1 MLRADKLGAKVF
13 GVFAEEML
21 RAEKALGKEVK
32 GSKPQRAGGMAVSR
46 LQGTEGKDAPG
57 DSIKEDETMGL
68 RINTNIAALNAHRTL
83 ELTDARMAKNME
95 RLSSGLR
102 INRAA
107 DDAAGLAIAQKLSAQ
122 VRSFT
127 VASRNASQ
135 ATSMLQVAEGGADQ
149 IHSML
154 LRLKELATQAASY
167 NNNANLSDI
176 NEEADKLKNEI
187 NRIANSTKYL
197 DTELLT
203 GFAVKDVDDE
213 VKGVANVYDWDVSG
227 AATGAYDFSYNGTT
241 NVLTLTKGSVS
252 QSVTLSDGAQ
262 IVNFSTL
269 GVSFRTTAAADEDTL
284 GAALASADMT
294 VSGTSAAFQIGDK
307 NDSVSK
313 LSFSLESIDY
323 DNIGTGSGSM
333 VQDIDLST
341 QSGAQSALTIIDD
354 AIADVN
360 NFRAAIGALANR
372 LEYTYTNLQVS
383 IENLSAS
390 ESVIR
395 DADMAYEMVYF
406 TRNQILL
413 QSGTAMLAQAN
424 MAPQNV
430 LSLLGR

>member
-1 MLRADKLGAKVF
+1 
-13 GVFAEEML
+13 
-21 RAEKALGKEVK
+21 
-32 GSKPQRAGGMAVSR
+32 
-46 LQGTEGKDAPG
+46 
-57 DSIKEDETMGL
+57 MGL
-68 RINTNIAALNAHRTL
+68 RINTNIAALNAHRNL
-83 ELTDARMAKNME
+83 EITDTRLSKNME

-107 DDAAGLAIAQKLSAQ
+107 DDAAGLAIAQKLNAQ

-135 ATSMLQVAEGGADQ
+135 AMSMLQVAEGGADQ

-167 NNNANLSDI
+167 NNQANLSDI
-176 NEEADKLKNEI
+176 NEEASKLKEEI
-187 NRIANSTKYL
+187 HRIAQSTKYL
-197 DTELLT
+197 NTNLLT
-203 GFAVKDVDDE
+203 GFGAQVKTVDSTTQQ
-213 VKGVANVYDWDVSG
+213 VANTYDWDAG
-227 AATGAYDFSYNGTT
+227 QAAAGTYTFSYNATT
-241 NVLTLTKGSVS
+241 NVLTLTRGSDNASEGV
-252 QSVTLSDGAQ
+252 VLHTGTKE
-262 IVNFSTL
+262 VNFSTL
-269 GVSFRTTAAADEDTL
+269 GISFKITDYARQGDTQLDALGTALANVGTFDVTAA
-284 GAALASADMT
+284 T
-294 VSGTSAAFQIGDK
+294 VDAAFQIADK
-307 NDSVSK
+307 NDEWSK
-313 LSFSLESIDY
+313 LSFSLASVDTNAI
-323 DNIGTGSGSM
+323 GSGNGSNIEN
-333 VQDIDLST
+333 VDLST
-341 QSGAQSALTIIDD
+341 QTGAQAALTIIDD

-372 LEYTYTNLQVS
+372 LEYTYQNLQVS

>member
-1 MLRADKLGAKVF
+1 
-13 GVFAEEML
+13 
-21 RAEKALGKEVK
+21 
-32 GSKPQRAGGMAVSR
+32 
-46 LQGTEGKDAPG
+46 
-57 DSIKEDETMGL
+57 MGL
-68 RINTNIAALNAHRTL
+68 RINTNVAALNAHRNL
-83 ELTDARMAKNME
+83 EITDVRLSKNME

-107 DDAAGLAIAQKLSAQ
+107 DDAAGLAIAQKLNAQ

-135 ATSMLQVAEGGADQ
+135 AMSMLQVAEGGADQ

-167 NNNANLSDI
+167 NNQANLSDI
-176 NEEADKLKNEI
+176 NEEASKLKAEI

-197 DTELLT
+197 DTKLLT
-203 GFAVKDVDDE
+203 GFGAVKTLDSDI
-213 VKGVANVYDWDVSG
+213 KNVANTYDWDVSQ
-227 AATGAYDFSYNGTT
+227 AAAGSYTFSYDPDT
-241 NVLTLTKGSVS
+241 NVLTLRLGARTE
-252 QSVTLSDGAQ
+252 QVTLATGMKE
-262 IVNFSTL
+262 VNFSTL
-269 GVSFRTTAAADEDTL
+269 GISFKITDYARQGDTELDTL
-284 GAALASADMT
+284 GSALAD
-294 VSGTSAAFQIGDK
+294 VGTFDVTAATAEAAFQIADK
-307 NDSVSK
+307 NDEWSQ
-313 LSFSLESIDY
+313 LSFSLESIDTNAIGLG
-323 DNIGTGSGSM
+323 DRSNIED
-333 VQDIDLST
+333 VNLLT
-341 QSGAQSALTIIDD
+341 QTGAQRALDIIDK

-372 LEYTYTNLQVS
+372 LEYTYQNLQVS

-395 DADMAYEMVYF
+395 DADMAYEIVYF

>member
-1 MLRADKLGAKVF
+1 
-13 GVFAEEML
+13 
-21 RAEKALGKEVK
+21 
-32 GSKPQRAGGMAVSR
+32 
-46 LQGTEGKDAPG
+46 
-57 DSIKEDETMGL
+57 MGL
-68 RINTNIAALNAHRTL
+68 RINTNVAALNAHRNL
-83 ELTDARMAKNME
+83 EITDIRLSKNME

-107 DDAAGLAIAQKLSAQ
+107 DDAAGLAIAQKLNAQ

-135 ATSMLQVAEGGADQ
+135 AMSMLQVAEGGADQ

-167 NNNANLSDI
+167 NNQANLSDI
-176 NEEADKLKNEI
+176 NEEASKLKAEI
-187 NRIANSTKYL
+187 NRIARSTKYL
-197 DTELLT
+197 NTNLLT
-203 GFAVKDVDDE
+203 GFGAQVKTVDSTTQQ
-213 VKGVANVYDWDVSG
+213 VANTYDWDAG
-227 AATGAYDFSYNGTT
+227 QAAAGTYTFSYDTTT
-241 NVLTLTKGSVS
+241 NVLTLTRGSDNASEGV
-252 QSVTLSDGAQ
+252 VLHTGTKE
-262 IVNFSTL
+262 VNFSTL
-269 GVSFRTTAAADEDTL
+269 GISFKITDYAGQGDTQLDALGTALAGLTAMTVTAA
-284 GAALASADMT
+284 T
-294 VSGTSAAFQIGDK
+294 VDAEFQIADK
-307 NDSVSK
+307 NDDWSK
-313 LSFSLESIDY
+313 LSFSLASIDI
-323 DNIGTGSGSM
+323 DAIGSGSGSQISD
-333 VQDIDLST
+333 VDLSD
-341 QSGAQSALTIIDD
+341 QAKAQEALTIIDD

-372 LEYTYTNLQVS
+372 LEYTYQNLQVS

>member
-1 MLRADKLGAKVF
+1 
-13 GVFAEEML
+13 
-21 RAEKALGKEVK
+21 
-32 GSKPQRAGGMAVSR
+32 
-46 LQGTEGKDAPG
+46 
-57 DSIKEDETMGL
+57 MGL
-68 RINTNIAALNAHRTL
+68 RINTNVAALNAHRNL
-83 ELTDARMAKNME
+83 EITDTRLSKNME

-107 DDAAGLAIAQKLSAQ
+107 DDAAGLAIAQKLNAQ

-135 ATSMLQVAEGGADQ
+135 AMSMLQVAEGGADQ

-167 NNNANLSDI
+167 NNQANLSDI
-176 NEEADKLKNEI
+176 NEEASKLKAEI
-187 NRIANSTKYL
+187 NRIAQSTKYL
-197 DTELLT
+197 DTQLLT
-203 GFAVKDVDDE
+203 GFGAVKTLDSDI
-213 VKGVANVYDWDVSG
+213 KNVANTYDWDVSQ
-227 AATGAYDFSYNGTT
+227 AAAGSYAFSYDTGT
-241 NVLTLTKGSVS
+241 NVLTLRLGARTE
-252 QSVTLSDGAQ
+252 QVTLATGMKK
-262 IVNFSTL
+262 VNFSTL
-269 GVSFRTTAAADEDTL
+269 GISFKITDYAGQGDSELDTL
-284 GAALASADMT
+284 GSALANVGTFDVTAATAD
-294 VSGTSAAFQIGDK
+294 AAFQIADK
-307 NDSVSK
+307 NDDWSK
-313 LSFSLESIDY
+313 LSFSLESIDTNAIGLG
-323 DNIGTGSGSM
+323 DGSNI
-333 VQDIDLST
+333 VNVDLST
-341 QSGAQSALTIIDD
+341 QTGAQRALDIIDK

-372 LEYTYTNLQVS
+372 LEYTYQNLQVS

-395 DADMAYEMVYF
+395 DADMAYEIVYF

>member
-1 MLRADKLGAKVF
+1 
-13 GVFAEEML
+13 
-21 RAEKALGKEVK
+21 
-32 GSKPQRAGGMAVSR
+32 
-46 LQGTEGKDAPG
+46 
-57 DSIKEDETMGL
+57 MGL
-68 RINTNIAALNAHRTL
+68 RINTNIAALNAHRNL
-83 ELTDARMAKNME
+83 EITDTRLSKNME

-107 DDAAGLAIAQKLSAQ
+107 DDAAGLAIAQKLNAQ
-122 VRSFT
+122 VRSFV

-135 ATSMLQVAEGGADQ
+135 AASMLQVAEGGADQ

-167 NNNANLSDI
+167 NNQANLSDI
-176 NEEADKLKNEI
+176 NEEATKLKAEI
-187 NRIANSTKYL
+187 NRIAQSTKYL
-197 DTELLT
+197 NTQLLT
-203 GFAVKDVDDE
+203 GFAVKDVDNT
-213 VKGVANVYDWDVSG
+213 VKGVNNVYDWDVSG
-227 AATGAYDFSYNGTT
+227 AVTGAYTFSYNTTT
-241 NVLTLTKGSVS
+241 NALTLTKGSVS
-252 QSVTLSDGAQ
+252 ETVTLQTGGMQ
-262 IVNFSTL
+262 VNFSTL
-269 GVSFRTTAAADEDTL
+269 GVSFKITQGVTTDGERDAL
-284 GAALASADMT
+284 GTALAAVGLT
-294 VSGTSAAFQIGDK
+294 VSGSDAAFQIGDK
-307 NDSVSK
+307 NDSQSK
-313 LSFSLESIDY
+313 LSFSLVSIDY
-323 DNIGTGSGSM
+323 DDIGTDGGTQISG
-333 VQDIDLST
+333 IDLST
-341 QSGAQSALTIIDD
+341 QANAQAALTVIDD

-372 LEYTYTNLQVS
+372 LEYTYQNLQVS

>member
-1 MLRADKLGAKVF
+1 
-13 GVFAEEML
+13 
-21 RAEKALGKEVK
+21 
-32 GSKPQRAGGMAVSR
+32 
-46 LQGTEGKDAPG
+46 
-57 DSIKEDETMGL
+57 MGL
-68 RINTNIAALNAHRTL
+68 RINTNVAALNAHRNL
-83 ELTDARMAKNME
+83 EITDTRLSKNME

-107 DDAAGLAIAQKLSAQ
+107 DDAAGLAIAQKLNAQ

-135 ATSMLQVAEGGADQ
+135 AMSMLQVAEGGADQ

-167 NNNANLSDI
+167 NNQANLSDI
-176 NEEADKLKNEI
+176 NEEASKLKAEI
-187 NRIANSTKYL
+187 NRIAQSTKYL
-197 DTELLT
+197 DTQLLT
-203 GFAVKDVDDE
+203 GFAQKDVDAT
-213 VKGVANVYDWDVSG
+213 VKEINNIYGWDVSG
-227 AATGAYDFSYNGTT
+227 AVTGAYTFSYNQTT
-241 NVLTLTKGSVS
+241 NVLTLSKGGVQESI
-252 QSVTLSDGAQ
+252 TLQLGGMT
-262 IVNFSTL
+262 VNFSTL
-269 GVSFRTTAAADEDTL
+269 GVSFKITQGVTTDAELDALGTALAAAGL
-284 GAALASADMT
+284 T
-294 VSGTSAAFQIGDK
+294 VSGDDAAFQIGDK
-307 NDSVSK
+307 NNNQSR
-313 LSFSLESIDY
+313 LSFSLESIDTNAIGLG
-323 DNIGTGSGSM
+323 DGSNI
-333 VQDIDLST
+333 VNVDLST
-341 QSGAQSALTIIDD
+341 QTGAQRALDIIDK

-372 LEYTYTNLQVS
+372 LEYTYQNLQVS

-395 DADMAYEMVYF
+395 DADMAYEIVYF

>member
-1 MLRADKLGAKVF
+1 
-13 GVFAEEML
+13 
-21 RAEKALGKEVK
+21 
-32 GSKPQRAGGMAVSR
+32 
-46 LQGTEGKDAPG
+46 
-57 DSIKEDETMGL
+57 MGL

-187 NRIANSTKYL
+187 DRIANSTKYL

-203 GFAVKDVDDE
+203 GFAVKDVDDT
-213 VKGVANVYDWDVSG
+213 VKGVDNVYDWDVSG
-227 AATGAYDFSYNGTT
+227 AATGAYDFSYDGAT

-252 QSVTLSDGAQ
+252 QSVTLSGGAQ

-294 VSGTSAAFQIGDK
+294 VSGTSASFQIGDK

>member
-1 MLRADKLGAKVF
+1 
-13 GVFAEEML
+13 
-21 RAEKALGKEVK
+21 
-32 GSKPQRAGGMAVSR
+32 
-46 LQGTEGKDAPG
+46 
-57 DSIKEDETMGL
+57 MGL
-68 RINTNIAALNAHRTL
+68 RINTNVAALNAHRNL
-83 ELTDARMAKNME
+83 EITDVRLSKNME

-107 DDAAGLAIAQKLSAQ
+107 DDAAGLAIAQKLNAQ

-135 ATSMLQVAEGGADQ
+135 AMSMLQVAEGGADQ

-167 NNNANLSDI
+167 NNQANLSDI
-176 NEEADKLKNEI
+176 NEEASKLKAEI
-187 NRIANSTKYL
+187 NRIAQSTKYL
-197 DTELLT
+197 DTQLLT
-203 GFAVKDVDDE
+203 GFAQKDVDATVKE
-213 VKGVANVYDWDVSG
+213 VNNIYGWDVSG
-227 AATGAYDFSYNGTT
+227 AVTGAYTFSYDTST
-241 NVLTLTKGSVS
+241 NVLTLSKGGV
-252 QSVTLSDGAQ
+252 QESVTLRTGGMT
-262 IVNFSTL
+262 VNFSTL
-269 GVSFRTTAAADEDTL
+269 GVSFKITQGVTTEDELDDL
-284 GAALASADMT
+284 GTALAAVGLT
-294 VSGTSAAFQIGDK
+294 VSGSDAAFQIGDK
-307 NDSVSK
+307 NNNQSR
-313 LSFSLESIDY
+313 LSFSLASIDT
-323 DNIGTGSGSM
+323 NAIGTDGGTQISS
-333 VQDIDLST
+333 IDLST
-341 QSGAQSALTIIDD
+341 QANAQAALTVIDD

-372 LEYTYTNLQVS
+372 LEYTYQNLQVS

-395 DADMAYEMVYF
+395 DADMAYEIVYF

>member
-1 MLRADKLGAKVF
+1 
-13 GVFAEEML
+13 
-21 RAEKALGKEVK
+21 
-32 GSKPQRAGGMAVSR
+32 
-46 LQGTEGKDAPG
+46 
-57 DSIKEDETMGL
+57 MGL
-68 RINTNIAALNAHRTL
+68 RINTNVAALNAHRNL
-83 ELTDARMAKNME
+83 EITDIRLSKNME

-107 DDAAGLAIAQKLSAQ
+107 DDAAGLAIAQKLNAQ

-135 ATSMLQVAEGGADQ
+135 AMSMLQVAEGGADQ

-167 NNNANLSDI
+167 NNQANLSDI
-176 NEEADKLKNEI
+176 NEEASKLKDEI
-187 NRIANSTKYL
+187 HRIAQSTKYL
-197 DTELLT
+197 NTQLLT
-203 GFAVKDVDDE
+203 GFAQKDVDDT
-213 VKGVANVYDWDVSG
+213 VKGINNIYGWDVSG
-227 AATGAYDFSYNGTT
+227 AATGAYTFSYDVTA
-241 NVLTLTKGSVS
+241 NVLTLSKGGV
-252 QSVTLSDGAQ
+252 QESVTLQTGGMT
-262 IVNFSTL
+262 VNFSTL
-269 GVSFRTTAAADEDTL
+269 GVSFKITQGVTTDAERDALGTALAAAGL
-284 GAALASADMT
+284 T
-294 VSGTSAAFQIGDK
+294 VSGSDAAFQIGDK
-307 NDSVSK
+307 DDDQSR
-313 LSFSLESIDY
+313 LSFSLASIDY
-323 DNIGTGSGSM
+323 DDIGSGNGSQIYD
-333 VQDIDLST
+333 VDLSN
-341 QSGAQSALTIIDD
+341 QAKAQEALTIIDD

-372 LEYTYTNLQVS
+372 LEYTYQNLQVS

-395 DADMAYEMVYF
+395 DADMAYEIVYF

>member
-1 MLRADKLGAKVF
+1 
-13 GVFAEEML
+13 
-21 RAEKALGKEVK
+21 
-32 GSKPQRAGGMAVSR
+32 
-46 LQGTEGKDAPG
+46 
-57 DSIKEDETMGL
+57 MGL
-68 RINTNIAALNAHRTL
+68 RINTNVAALNAHRNL
-83 ELTDARMAKNME
+83 EITDIRLSKNME

-107 DDAAGLAIAQKLSAQ
+107 DDAAGLAIAQKLNAQ

-135 ATSMLQVAEGGADQ
+135 AMSMLQVAEGGADQ

-167 NNNANLSDI
+167 NNQANLSDI
-176 NEEADKLKNEI
+176 NEEASKLKDEI
-187 NRIANSTKYL
+187 HRIAQSTKYL
-197 DTELLT
+197 NTQLLT
-203 GFAVKDVDDE
+203 GFAQKDVDDT
-213 VKGVANVYDWDVSG
+213 VKGINNIYGWDVSG
-227 AATGAYDFSYNGTT
+227 AATGAYTFSYNATT
-241 NVLTLTKGSVS
+241 NVLTLSKGGV
-252 QSVTLSDGAQ
+252 QESVTLQTGGMT
-262 IVNFSTL
+262 VNFSTL
-269 GVSFRTTAAADEDTL
+269 GVSFKITQGVTTEAERDALGTDLEAAGL
-284 GAALASADMT
+284 T
-294 VSGTSAAFQIGDK
+294 VSGSDAAFQIGDK
-307 NDSVSK
+307 NDNQSR
-313 LSFSLESIDY
+313 LSFSLASIDT
-323 DNIGTGSGSM
+323 DAIGTDGGTQILS
-333 VQDIDLST
+333 IDLST
-341 QSGAQSALTIIDD
+341 QANAQTALTVIDD

-360 NFRAAIGALANR
+360 NFRAAIGALSNR
-372 LEYTYTNLQVS
+372 LEYTYQNLQVS

>member
-1 MLRADKLGAKVF
+1 
-13 GVFAEEML
+13 
-21 RAEKALGKEVK
+21 
-32 GSKPQRAGGMAVSR
+32 
-46 LQGTEGKDAPG
+46 
-57 DSIKEDETMGL
+57 MGL
-68 RINTNIAALNAHRTL
+68 RINTNVAALNAHRNL
-83 ELTDARMAKNME
+83 EITDVKLSKNME

-107 DDAAGLAIAQKLSAQ
+107 DDAAGLAIAQKLNAQ

-135 ATSMLQVAEGGADQ
+135 AMSMLQVAEGGADQ

-167 NNNANLSDI
+167 NNQANLSDI
-176 NEEADKLKNEI
+176 NEEASKLKAEI
-187 NRIANSTKYL
+187 NRIAQSTKYL
-197 DTELLT
+197 NTQLLT
-203 GFAVKDVDDE
+203 GFAQKDVDAT
-213 VKGVANVYDWDVSG
+213 VKGVNNIYGWDVSG
-227 AATGAYDFSYNGTT
+227 AVTGAYTFSYNQTT
-241 NVLTLTKGSVS
+241 NVLTLSKGGV
-252 QSVTLSDGAQ
+252 QESVTLRTGGMT
-262 IVNFSTL
+262 VNFSTL
-269 GVSFRTTAAADEDTL
+269 GVSFKITQGVTTEDELDAL
-284 GAALASADMT
+284 GTALAAVGLT
-294 VSGTSAAFQIGDK
+294 VSGSDAAFQIGDK
-307 NDSVSK
+307 DDNQSR
-313 LSFSLESIDY
+313 LSFSLNSIDY
-323 DNIGTGSGSM
+323 DAIGSGTGSQISD
-333 VQDIDLST
+333 VDLSD
-341 QSGAQSALTIIDD
+341 QASAQRALTIIDD

-372 LEYTYTNLQVS
+372 LEYTYQNLQVS

-395 DADMAYEMVYF
+395 DADMAYEIVYF

>member
-1 MLRADKLGAKVF
+1 
-13 GVFAEEML
+13 
-21 RAEKALGKEVK
+21 
-32 GSKPQRAGGMAVSR
+32 
-46 LQGTEGKDAPG
+46 
-57 DSIKEDETMGL
+57 MGL
-68 RINTNIAALNAHRTL
+68 RINTNVAALNAHRTL
-83 ELTDARMAKNME
+83 EVTDTKLSKNME

-107 DDAAGLAIAQKLSAQ
+107 DDAAGLAIAQKLNAQ
-122 VRSFT
+122 IRSFT

-167 NNNANLSDI
+167 NNQANLSDI
-176 NEEADKLKNEI
+176 NEEAQKLIAEI

-197 DTELLT
+197 DTNLLI
-203 GFAVKDVDDE
+203 GFAQKDVDDT
-213 VKGVANVYDWDVSG
+213 VKAVNNIYDWNVGG
-227 AATGAYDFSYNGTT
+227 ASTGAYTFTYNTTT
-241 NVLTLTKGSVS
+241 NALTLAKGSV
-252 QSVTLSDGAQ
+252 QETVTLQTGGML
-262 IVNFSTL
+262 VNFSTL
-269 GVSFRTTAAADEDTL
+269 GVSFRITEGVTTEAELDALGTALDAAE
-284 GAALASADMT
+284 MT
-294 VSGTSAAFQIGDK
+294 VSGSDAAFQIGDK
-307 NDSVSK
+307 NNAQSK
-313 LSFSLESIDY
+313 LTFSLASIDT
-323 DNIGTGSGSM
+323 NAIGTGSGQM
-333 VQDIDLST
+333 VANINLST
-341 QSGAQSALTIIDD
+341 QSGAQTALTIIDD

-372 LEYTYTNLQVS
+372 LEYTYLNLQVS

>member
-1 MLRADKLGAKVF
+1 
-13 GVFAEEML
+13 
-21 RAEKALGKEVK
+21 
-32 GSKPQRAGGMAVSR
+32 
-46 LQGTEGKDAPG
+46 
-57 DSIKEDETMGL
+57 MGL

-83 ELTDARMAKNME
+83 ELTDTRMAKNME

-107 DDAAGLAIAQKLSAQ
+107 DDAAGLAIAQKLNAQ
-122 VRSFT
+122 VRAFT

-167 NNNANLSDI
+167 SNNANLSDI
-176 NEEADKLKNEI
+176 NEEAGKLKEEI

-203 GFAVKDVDDE
+203 GFAVKNVDDT
-213 VKGVANVYDWDVSG
+213 VKTVNDVYDWNVGG
-227 AATGAYDFSYNGTT
+227 AATGAYTFSYNTTT
-241 NVLTLTKGSVS
+241 NELTLTKGSVA
-252 QSVTLSDGAQ
+252 QSLTLSDGAQ
-262 IVNFSTL
+262 QVNFSLL
-269 GVSFRTTAAADEDTL
+269 GVSFRTTSAAVADTL
-284 GAALASADMT
+284 GAALDTADMT
-294 VSGTSAAFQIGDK
+294 VTGTAAAFQIGDK
-307 NDSVSK
+307 NDSISK
-313 LSFSLESIDY
+313 LSFSLSSIDY
-323 DNIGTGSGSM
+323 DNIGTATGSM
-333 VQDIDLST
+333 IQNIDLST

-360 NFRAAIGALANR
+360 NFRASVGALANR
-372 LEYTYTNLQVS
+372 LEYTYANLQVS
-383 IENLSAS
+383 LENLSAS

>member
-1 MLRADKLGAKVF
+1 
-13 GVFAEEML
+13 
-21 RAEKALGKEVK
+21 
-32 GSKPQRAGGMAVSR
+32 
-46 LQGTEGKDAPG
+46 
-57 DSIKEDETMGL
+57 MGL
-68 RINTNIAALNAHRTL
+68 RINTNIAALNAHRNL
-83 ELTDARMAKNME
+83 EITDTRLSKNME

-107 DDAAGLAIAQKLSAQ
+107 DDAAGLAIAQKLNAQ

-135 ATSMLQVAEGGADQ
+135 AMSMLQVAEGGADQ

-167 NNNANLSDI
+167 NNQANLSDI
-176 NEEADKLKNEI
+176 NEEASKLKDEI
-187 NRIANSTKYL
+187 RRIANSTKYL
-197 DTELLT
+197 NTNLLT
-203 GFAVKDVDDE
+203 GFGAQVKTVDSTTQQ
-213 VKGVANVYDWDVSG
+213 VANTYDWDAG
-227 AATGAYDFSYNGTT
+227 QAAAGTYTFSYNATT
-241 NVLTLTKGSVS
+241 NVLTLTRGSDNASEGV
-252 QSVTLSDGAQ
+252 VLHTGTKE
-262 IVNFSTL
+262 VNFSTL
-269 GVSFRTTAAADEDTL
+269 GISFKITDYARQGDTQLDALGTALANVGTFDVTAA
-284 GAALASADMT
+284 T
-294 VSGTSAAFQIGDK
+294 VDAAFQIADK
-307 NDSVSK
+307 NDQWSR
-313 LSFSLESIDY
+313 LSFSLNSIDY
-323 DNIGTGSGSM
+323 DAIGSGDGSQIKD
-333 VQDIDLST
+333 VDLSD
-341 QSGAQSALTIIDD
+341 QASAQEALDIIDD

-372 LEYTYTNLQVS
+372 LEYTYQNLQVS

>member
-1 MLRADKLGAKVF
+1 
-13 GVFAEEML
+13 
-21 RAEKALGKEVK
+21 
-32 GSKPQRAGGMAVSR
+32 
-46 LQGTEGKDAPG
+46 
-57 DSIKEDETMGL
+57 MGL
-68 RINTNIAALNAHRTL
+68 RINTNIAALNAHRNL
-83 ELTDARMAKNME
+83 EITDTRLSKNME

-107 DDAAGLAIAQKLSAQ
+107 DDAAGLAIAQKLNAQ

-135 ATSMLQVAEGGADQ
+135 AMSMLQVAEGGADQ

-167 NNNANLSDI
+167 NNQANLSDI
-176 NEEADKLKNEI
+176 NEEASKLKDEI
-187 NRIANSTKYL
+187 RRIANSTKYL
-197 DTELLT
+197 NTNLLT
-203 GFAVKDVDDE
+203 GFGARVKTVDSTTQQ
-213 VKGVANVYDWDVSG
+213 VANTYDWDAG
-227 AATGAYDFSYNGTT
+227 QAAVGTYTFSYNATT
-241 NVLTLTKGSVS
+241 NVLTLTRGSDKKSEGV
-252 QSVTLSDGAQ
+252 VLGTATKE
-262 IVNFSTL
+262 VNFSTL
-269 GVSFRTTAAADEDTL
+269 GISFKITDYARQGDTQLDDLGNALVGLGTWNVGATAVD
-284 GAALASADMT
+284 
-294 VSGTSAAFQIGDK
+294 AAFQIADK
-307 NDSVSK
+307 NDQWSR
-313 LSFSLESIDY
+313 LSFSLNSIDY
-323 DNIGTGSGSM
+323 DAIGSGTGSQISD
-333 VQDIDLST
+333 VDLSD
-341 QSGAQSALTIIDD
+341 QAKAQAALTIIDD

-372 LEYTYTNLQVS
+372 LEYTYQNLQVS

>member
-1 MLRADKLGAKVF
+1 
-13 GVFAEEML
+13 
-21 RAEKALGKEVK
+21 
-32 GSKPQRAGGMAVSR
+32 
-46 LQGTEGKDAPG
+46 
-57 DSIKEDETMGL
+57 MGL
-68 RINTNIAALNAHRTL
+68 RINTNIAALNAHRNL
-83 ELTDARMAKNME
+83 EITDTRLSKNME

-107 DDAAGLAIAQKLSAQ
+107 DDAAGLAIAQKLNAQ

-135 ATSMLQVAEGGADQ
+135 AMSMLQVAEGGADQ

-167 NNNANLSDI
+167 NNQANLSDI
-176 NEEADKLKNEI
+176 NEEASKLKAEI
-187 NRIANSTKYL
+187 NRIARSTKYL
-197 DTELLT
+197 NTNLLT
-203 GFAVKDVDDE
+203 GFGAQVKTVDSTTQQ
-213 VKGVANVYDWDVSG
+213 VANTYDWDAG
-227 AATGAYDFSYNGTT
+227 QAAAGTYTFSYNATT
-241 NVLTLTKGSVS
+241 NVLTLTRGSDNASEGV
-252 QSVTLSDGAQ
+252 VLHTGTKE
-262 IVNFSTL
+262 VNFSTL
-269 GVSFRTTAAADEDTL
+269 GISFKITDYAGQGDTQLDAL
-284 GAALASADMT
+284 GTALAGLGTWNVGTTT
-294 VSGTSAAFQIGDK
+294 VDAEFQIADK
-307 NDSVSK
+307 NDEWSK
-313 LSFSLESIDY
+313 LSFSLASIDT
-323 DNIGTGSGSM
+323 NAIGTDGGTQISS
-333 VQDIDLST
+333 IDLST
-341 QSGAQSALTIIDD
+341 QANAQAALTVIDD

-360 NFRAAIGALANR
+360 NFRAAIGALSNR
-372 LEYTYTNLQVS
+372 LEYTYQNLQVS

>member
-1 MLRADKLGAKVF
+1 
-13 GVFAEEML
+13 
-21 RAEKALGKEVK
+21 
-32 GSKPQRAGGMAVSR
+32 
-46 LQGTEGKDAPG
+46 
-57 DSIKEDETMGL
+57 MGL
-68 RINTNIAALNAHRTL
+68 RINTNVAALNAHRNL
-83 ELTDARMAKNME
+83 EITDVRLSKNME

-107 DDAAGLAIAQKLSAQ
+107 DDAAGLAIAQKLNAQ

-135 ATSMLQVAEGGADQ
+135 AMSMLQVAEGGADQ

-167 NNNANLSDI
+167 NNQANLSDI
-176 NEEADKLKNEI
+176 NEEASKLKAEI
-187 NRIANSTKYL
+187 NRIAQSTKYL
-197 DTELLT
+197 GTQLLT
-203 GFAVKDVDDE
+203 GFGAQMKTVDSTTQ
-213 VKGVANVYDWDVSG
+213 KVANTYDWDAG
-227 AATGAYDFSYNGTT
+227 QAAVGTYTFSYNATT
-241 NVLTLTKGSVS
+241 NVLTLTRGSDNKSEGV
-252 QSVTLSDGAQ
+252 VLGTGTKE
-262 IVNFSTL
+262 VNFSTL
-269 GVSFRTTAAADEDTL
+269 GISFKITDYAGQGDTQLDALGTALAGLGTMTVTAA
-284 GAALASADMT
+284 T
-294 VSGTSAAFQIGDK
+294 VDAAFQIADK
-307 NDSVSK
+307 DDPWSR
-313 LSFSLESIDY
+313 LSFSLNSIDY
-323 DNIGTGSGSM
+323 DAIGSGSGSNI
-333 VQDIDLST
+333 VNVNLST
-341 QSGAQSALTIIDD
+341 QTDAQAALTIIDE

-372 LEYTYTNLQVS
+372 LEYTYQNLQVS